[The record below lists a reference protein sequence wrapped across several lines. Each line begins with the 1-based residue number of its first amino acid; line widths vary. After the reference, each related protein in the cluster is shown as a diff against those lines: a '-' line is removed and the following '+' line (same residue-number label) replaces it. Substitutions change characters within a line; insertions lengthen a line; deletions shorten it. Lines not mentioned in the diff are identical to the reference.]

1 MNSEENQFKP
11 PANSGL
17 LSRDL
22 STCHLEILRL
32 RDEVIG
38 LQAELVEARNR
49 IERSLDEDQE
59 LRTYSAAGLI
69 SYLEAQGEAQAREIA
84 LIRNSW
90 TWKIGRIVMTPIRVL
105 KTALGRA

>member
-1 MNSEENQFKP
+1 MNSEVNQFEP
-11 PANSGL
+11 PSKYGL

-22 STCHLEILRL
+22 SACHLEILRL

-49 IERSLDEDQE
+49 IKRSLDGDQD
-59 LRTYSAAGLI
+59 LKVYSAAGLI
-69 SYLEAQGEAQAREIA
+69 SYLEAQVDAHVREIA

-90 TWKIGRIVMTPIRVL
+90 TWKVGRIVMTPIRVL
-105 KTALGRA
+105 KRALGRA